1 MKHKGADIINLL
13 QRSTYNFRCVVF
25 EQKSFSM
32 WSRYIEIYLSV
43 LLPQGNTYK
52 YGFVFRYCQNSNS
65 KMLQYLGIFWS
76 FDSDVLI
83 MNVLN
88 WLYTKFSKKYDWLKI
103 NNTRENVLHYKEQ
116 NALQLDAYIDL
127 ILVWYTI
134 NSAF

>member
-1 MKHKGADIINLL
+1 
-13 QRSTYNFRCVVF
+13 
-25 EQKSFSM
+25 
-32 WSRYIEIYLSV
+32 
-43 LLPQGNTYK
+43 
-52 YGFVFRYCQNSNS
+52 
-65 KMLQYLGIFWS
+65 
-76 FDSDVLI
+76 